1 MAVKENQKGLYEATE
16 ELFRRSSTREKNKL
30 PQSEHAEK
38 KENVHGRD
46 ESRCCRVLYL
56 EKEVSFFPKEDWPEA
71 HALIRIRSERKMR
84 SAAVPRLRRVITSP
98 VQKNHPK
105 NLTGVKHMTWAGD
118 QQTKSSSGS
127 YYPWQPSFAFF

>member
-56 EKEVSFFPKEDWPEA
+56 EKEVSFFPKEDG
-71 HALIRIRSERKMR
+71 RKLMR
-84 SAAVPRLRRVITSP
+84 
-98 VQKNHPK
+98 
-105 NLTGVKHMTWAGD
+105 
-118 QQTKSSSGS
+118 SSGS
-127 YYPWQPSFAFF
+127 ALRERFGPLE